1 MALSIN
7 ESNTTSISSWKLQIP
22 HSCPELFFDFH
33 NIFLFYKEIRAPIL
47 AIFLG
52 NTSTVMCF
60 SCSDKAICKDEADG
74 GDVITVSQ

>member
-1 MALSIN
+1 M
-7 ESNTTSISSWKLQIP
+7 
-22 HSCPELFFDFH
+22 
-33 NIFLFYKEIRAPIL
+33 L